1 MVVVNSSN
9 TESVSTSGSTSSTAT
24 TPPTPASQQPEQ
36 THTQP
41 QQEQTQQ
48 QQQAQPT
55 TIIPEPQNTQAMYEQ
70 SVIDKENSLINSFSN
85 MIIDENVKNIQ
96 QNLHQ
101 QQQLQAQIVVEETNG
116 KKFAELQNNDSNI
129 TTTTPTSVAN
139 GNGHH
144 IESINNKK

>member
-1 MVVVNSSN
+1 M
-9 TESVSTSGSTSSTAT
+9 TTSGSSSSTAT
-24 TPPTPASQQPEQ
+24 TPPTPASQPPKED
-36 THTQP
+36 HINN
-41 QQEQTQQ
+41 
-48 QQQAQPT
+48 QQQAQPI
-55 TIIPEPQNTQAMYEQ
+55 IIPEPQNTQAMYEQ

-96 QNLHQ
+96 QNLQQ

-116 KKFAELQNNDSNI
+116 KLFAELQSNDSNNI
-129 TTTTPTSVAN
+129 TTTPTSVAN

>member
-1 MVVVNSSN
+1 MNSSSN
-9 TESVSTSGSTSSTAT
+9 TESVSTSGSSSSTAT
-24 TPPTPASQQPEQ
+24 TPLTPASQQQ
-36 THTQP
+36 QQHQP
-41 QQEQTQQ
+41 QQQEHT
-48 QQQAQPT
+48 QQQAQPI

-96 QNLHQ
+96 QNLQQ

-116 KKFAELQNNDSNI
+116 KIFTELQKNDGN
-129 TTTTPTSVAN
+129 TTTTITPTSVAN